1 LGLVVCF
8 AQQTFGIISMGM
20 QSAIMDAYPI
30 KVELMDTVY
39 TVLLIILIA
48 FVSSV
53 RPAIKASNEV
63 NTGMLQ

>member
-1 LGLVVCF
+1 
-8 AQQTFGIISMGM
+8 M